1 MSTITRD
8 EQIEVQAGFNINF
21 TMVQNEVT
29 DSMSFAKPLDKLVY
43 IFMVRFAF
51 GKSSAYPSIKKL
63 AMMAS
68 VSENPV
74 RDSIKRLIKMGL
86 LKVEQRNKANGENDS
101 NLYTVYDLTSDM
113 KDNSVS
119 NKDVYAEALKADRER
134 KKEKRENKKLSPG
147 TSDSEGVQNDE
158 IGTSDSEG
166 GSNYEGGTSDSEDK
180 EDVFNK
186 TLKDLEEEDIYKR
199 QQNLKNVRIMNAST
213 EIEFV
218 TDFPETVCKE
228 IATNLVE
235 QNEKLLFT
243 PVIEQAMKDYSDY
256 IRKGNKV
263 HNLSKWF
270 TKAYLTAKTN
280 MFTSREEE
288 IEVID
293 VPAATIPFYNWLEQ

>member
-1 MSTITRD
+1 MTTITRD

-51 GKSSAYPSIKKL
+51 GKASAYPSIKKL

-101 NLYTVYDLTSDM
+101 NLYTVYDLTPEM
-113 KDNSVS
+113 KKNSVS
-119 NKDVYAEALKADRER
+119 DKEVYAEALKADRER
-134 KKEKRENKKLSPG
+134 KKEKRASKNLSTG
-147 TSDSEGVQNDE
+147 TSDSEGVQNNE

-166 GSNYEGGTSDSEDK
+166 GSNSEGPGSDSEDK

-186 TLKDLEEEDIYKR
+186 TLKDLEEEDINKR
-199 QQNLKNVRIMNAST
+199 QQNLRNVRIMKATT
-213 EIEFV
+213 EIEYV
-218 TDFPETVCKE
+218 TEFPESVCNE
-228 IATNLVE
+228 IATNLVD
-235 QNEKLLFT
+235 QNEKILFT
-243 PVIEQAMKDYSDY
+243 PVVERAMNDYTAY
-256 IRKGNKV
+256 IRNGNKV

-280 MFTSREEE
+280 MYASRVEQD
-288 IEVID
+288 EVLETP
-293 VPAATIPFYNWLEQ
+293 VSTIPFFDWLS

>member
-1 MSTITRD
+1 MTTITRD

-51 GKSSAYPSIKKL
+51 GKASAYPSIKKL

-101 NLYTVYDLTSDM
+101 NLYTVYDLTPEM
-113 KDNSVS
+113 KKNSVS
-119 NKDVYAEALKADRER
+119 DKEVYAEALKADRER
-134 KKEKRENKKLSPG
+134 KKEKRASKNLSTG
-147 TSDSEGVQNDE
+147 TSDSEGVQNDK

-166 GSNYEGGTSDSEDK
+166 GSNFEGGTSDSEDK

-186 TLKDLEEEDIYKR
+186 TLKDLEEEELYKR
-199 QQNLKNVRIMNAST
+199 QLKLKNIRIQHSKT
-213 EIEFV
+213 KIEDV
-218 TDFPETVCKE
+218 TNFPVSVCEE

-235 QNEKLLFT
+235 QKEIVLFE
-243 PVIEQAMKDYSDY
+243 PVINQALRDYSEY

-263 HNLSKWF
+263 HSLAKWF
-270 TKAYLTAKTN
+270 TKAYINAKTN
-280 MFTSREEE
+280 MTASRVEQD
-288 IEVID
+288 EVLD
-293 VPAATIPFYNWLEQ
+293 TPVTTIPFYNWMEN